1 MRRIPPEHQAV
12 LLSFSS
18 IHMLSSVVAMSVA
31 SKRRPPRPRLLSP
44 PSPLPARHPQTQR
57 ALVRGHEQLADLHS
71 RPSRTACCVRLGGGG
86 GGGASRHHDGGD
98 EREQQ
103 IGLWGAEK
111 HRSRRR
117 ALARVPRSA
126 SPARATCR
134 PLVSC
139 QLQPAAAPDLGR
151 YLPAAPA
158 SPIICTGSS
167 NSSLAIKS
175 AVVAY

>member
-1 MRRIPPEHQAV
+1 MRRIPPEHQVV

-57 ALVRGHEQLADLHS
+57 ALVRGHEQSADLHS
-71 RPSRTACCVRLGGGG
+71 RPSRTAYCVRLGGGAAAARRG
-86 GGGASRHHDGGD
+86 TTTEATRESSRSGFGALKSTG
-98 EREQQ
+98 
-103 IGLWGAEK
+103 
-111 HRSRRR
+111 SRR
-117 ALARVPRSA
+117 RVPRSA

-151 YLPAAPA
+151 YRPAAPA
-158 SPIICTGSS
+158 SPIICRGSS
-167 NSSLAIKS
+167 NSSCLLNPQ
-175 AVVAY
+175 